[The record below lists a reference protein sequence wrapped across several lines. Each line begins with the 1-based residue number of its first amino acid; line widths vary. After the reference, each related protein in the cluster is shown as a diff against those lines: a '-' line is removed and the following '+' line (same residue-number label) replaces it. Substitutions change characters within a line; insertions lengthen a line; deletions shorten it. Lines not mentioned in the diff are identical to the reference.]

1 MLLAPLILFT
11 ACSSK
16 NLPTQET
23 STVTASDTI
32 ELIFPANAQDDVQHS
47 IIWLH
52 GLGATSGDFP
62 PVVPHLGLDETRPIR
77 FIFPQAPDRPVTVNG
92 GIIMPAWYDIKSMDI
107 AGKEDRRGMEESMH
121 QVEALI
127 ELEMTRGIS
136 SENII
141 LAGFSQGGA
150 VTYYTGMRTQHKLA
164 GLMALSSYATFQTVS
179 ENEQSGANV
188 QIPVF
193 AAHGENDPV
202 VPLALG
208 KQSVEHLR
216 SLGYQIEW
224 QSYPMQHEVSLP
236 EIQAIGQWIN
246 RVFSQ

>member
-1 MLLAPLILFT
+1 MT
-11 ACSSK
+11 D
-16 NLPTQET
+16 
-23 STVTASDTI
+23 SDTI
-32 ELIFPANAQDDVQHS
+32 ELIFPANTQDEVQHS

-52 GLGATSGDFP
+52 GLGATSADFP
-62 PVVPHLGLDETRPIR
+62 PVVPHLGLDQNRPIR

-107 AGKEDRRGMEESMH
+107 AGKEDRQGMEQSMQ

-150 VTYYTGMRTQHKLA
+150 VIYYTGLRTEHELA
-164 GLMALSSYATFQTVS
+164 GLLALSTYATFQTES
-179 ENEQSGANV
+179 KTEQSGANTA
-188 QIPVF
+188 IPIF
-193 AAHGENDPV
+193 AAHGESDPI

-208 KQSVEHLR
+208 EQSVDHLR
-216 SLGYQIEW
+216 SLGYSVDW